1 MRVCQFRHSRTE
13 QKLLYNGMGGLSRG
27 KRKFFQKRGIMY
39 ACRPGRLEW
48 IFRKAAKN
56 EGYTVL
62 LPLRERQ
69 KGGSCAADCSMI
81 PAS

>member
-1 MRVCQFRHSRTE
+1 
-13 QKLLYNGMGGLSRG
+13 
-27 KRKFFQKRGIMY
+27 MY